1 MGGSAEALQKRLD
14 EAAQSAPDDDSVPT
28 AALGRQ
34 VRTGLWWSFLNNVV
48 GRAGTLIAG
57 IVLARILDPQD
68 YGVFAVALVAMN
80 LLMSLNDA
88 GMTAAVVRW
97 PGRVDDIA
105 PTAATLILAF
115 SVVLY
120 GLLWV
125 GAPPFA
131 AAFGVPEATGIL
143 RLLAVAIII
152 DGLFAL
158 PTALLTRSFL
168 QGRRT
173 TADLVNLVVSSVVAI
188 VLAKQGF
195 GAWSLAWGR
204 VAGNTASGLVIL
216 ALAPSRPLPGFRV
229 ETARNLLGYGLP
241 LTGSSLLVFAMLNVD
256 TVIVGRVLGPVSL
269 GFYVLAFNLSSW
281 PVSMFAFAVRRVSL
295 AAFARIAD
303 DSARLRAA
311 YLRSL
316 ALLMA
321 VSLPVCVLLAT
332 LSVPTINV
340 VYGGKWAEASIALH
354 WLALLGIVRVA
365 TELTYDLIIA
375 IGRPRAVFR
384 LQLLWVIALIPALA
398 LGARIGG
405 IGGVAAA
412 HLLVGLLI
420 VLPAFGHELR
430 HVEIRLG
437 DIARALARP
446 AVAALVAAVTSIVVM
461 TIVDTS
467 LLQLV
472 AAGAAGL
479 IAYAVV
485 VAPMRRLIYAPLAS

>member
-1 MGGSAEALQKRLD
+1 MTTSQRSERPQLTD
-14 EAAQSAPDDDSVPT
+14 AAADTRDNEIADST
-28 AALGRQ
+28 ALGRQ
-34 VRTGLWWSFLNNVV
+34 IRTGLGWSFLNNVL

-57 IVLARILDPQD
+57 IVLARLLDPQD

-115 SVVLY
+115 SIALY
-120 GLLWV
+120 AILWV
-125 GAPPFA
+125 AAPPFA

-143 RLLAVAIII
+143 RLLAVTIII

-173 TADLVNLVVSSVVAI
+173 TADLANLVVSSVIAI
-188 VLAKQGF
+188 LLAKQGY

-204 VAGNTASGLVIL
+204 LAGNMVSGLVIV
-216 ALAPSRPLPGFRV
+216 ALAPRRPRPGFRV
-229 ETARNLLGYGLP
+229 ETARNLLAYGLP

-256 TVIVGRVLGPVSL
+256 TVIVGRLLGPVSL

-281 PVSMFAFAVRRVSL
+281 PVNMFSFAVRRVSL
-295 AAFARIAD
+295 AGFARIAD
-303 DSARLRAA
+303 DRARLRAA

-316 ALLMA
+316 ALLLA

-332 LSVPTINV
+332 LSLPTIRF
-340 VYGGKWAEASIALH
+340 VYGDKWAEASVPLH
-354 WLALLGIVRVA
+354 WLALLGVVRVA
-365 TELTYDLIIA
+365 TELTYDLILA

-405 IGGVAAA
+405 IGEVAAG

-420 VLPAFGHELR
+420 VLPAFGYELR
-430 HVEIRLG
+430 HVEIRMG

-446 AVAALVAAVTSIVVM
+446 AVAALIAVVTSIIVM
-461 TIVDTS
+461 TLVDTS
-467 LLQLV
+467 FLQLI

-485 VAPMRRLIYAPLAS
+485 VAPMRRLIHAPLAS